1 MSLCVWIVFNH
12 LLWMHNGMLAD
23 FDSYKHILLKRLR
36 PTVRGMIQGSV
47 DSEVAGALFCNNLE
61 GFPTRLDYSMAEM
74 RGAMRTM
81 IAELRAFSAEAALNI
96 CHTHDVDHTCDVD
109 SVDGGDC
116 APLRSLRSDDKSKWT
131 PSSMNFAV
139 TDGKGLIVTR
149 FRSKDNEDPP
159 SLYYQLGVEKRYTTA
174 HDVNNEDKEE
184 EEGGGDVK
192 YDWSAH
198 SWQTD
203 GLVVASEPL
212 EETGPHLSSWRLL
225 GKDKMISFHPSEGVR
240 IECLSHKCTP
250 DFPVISV

>member
-1 MSLCVWIVFNH
+1 
-12 LLWMHNGMLAD
+12 MLAD
-23 FDSYKHILLKRLR
+23 FDSYKNILLKRLR
-36 PTVRGMIQGSV
+36 PAVRGMIQGSV

-81 IAELRAFSAEAALNI
+81 VAELRAFSAEAALNV
-96 CHTHDVDHTCDVD
+96 CHTHEEEHFEGIEFNKIPT
-109 SVDGGDC
+109 S
-116 APLRSLRSDDKSKWT
+116 SDEINWS

-159 SLYYQLGVEKRYTTA
+159 SLYYQLGVEKRYTSS
-174 HDVNNEDKEE
+174 HHKDDDKESKKE
-184 EEGGGDVK
+184 PLQ
-192 YDWSAH
+192 YDWSAR

-212 EETGPHLSSWRLL
+212 EENGPHLSSWRLL
-225 GKDKMISFHPSEGVR
+225 GKDKMISFHPDEGVR

-250 DFPVISV
+250 DTPVSV